1 MQEFIAD
8 KELSDTD
15 HIPET
20 AIADDVPPAQEGD
33 LPVES
38 VDAANDDEHKEDE
51 PEKPKY
57 TYKKKKET
65 IRMDGPVAGL
75 CSLERGA
82 VYTGLTRKA
91 LYVAITR
98 GFMPGHK
105 TRTRPED
112 EESDGTWWFNAKK
125 WDELADELPAL
136 EPPEWHNWKSYWTYD
151 RSKRKFQAADKE
163 DCQVIDGKRRHIKR
177 KTKLEQVKD
186 GEANQ

>member
-33 LPVES
+33 LPVDAA
-38 VDAANDDEHKEDE
+38 DAANDDEREE
-51 PEKPKY
+51 GKPKR
-57 TYKKKKET
+57 TYEKGAHL
-65 IRMDGPVAGL
+65 RFDGPVAGL

-82 VYTGLTRKA
+82 AYVGLTKA
-91 LYVAITR
+91 ALRTAIQR
-98 GFMPGHK
+98 IQMPGHK

-112 EESDGTWWFNAKK
+112 EDSDGTWWFNAKR
-125 WDELADELPAL
+125 WDELADELPEL

-151 RSKRKFQAADKE
+151 RRKRKFQAADKE
-163 DCQVIDGKRRHIKR
+163 DCQVIDGKRRHTKR

-186 GEANQ
+186 SEVD